1 MNQEGKAP
9 YKREDGRS
17 KKKADHKST
26 KKKMEGG
33 RKNGIFRWSKRK
45 NFKSRIFNYAKSKGF
60 VGDYETE
67 YGGF

>member
-17 KKKADHKST
+17 KKADYKVQ
-26 KKKMEGG
+26 KEMEGEE
-33 RKNGIFRWSKRK
+33 KWHFRWSKRK

-67 YGGF
+67 YGDF

>member
-17 KKKADHKST
+17 QKKQIIKYEKRN
-26 KKKMEGG
+26 GRG
-33 RKNGIFRWSKRK
+33 RKMAFLDGVKGK

>member
-17 KKKADHKST
+17 KKSRLLST
-26 KKKMEGG
+26 KKKWKGK
-33 RKNGIFRWSKRK
+33 KNGIFRWSKRK